1 MDIFGYM
8 GGFYIMSRVLPIIYY
23 LVNGLGFYKIA
34 KIRGVQYPWLAFI
47 PVFNL
52 YIIGVVGDSLKYT
65 NYNINKIFDRY
76 PLALVLP
83 LSYAIFN
90 MLSFGGLF
98 LRVGQLAVL
107 ALTLMIYYLVYEYYD
122 DKNKI
127 LFTVLSIIPLVPPLL
142 ILYVTR
148 KIKI

>member
-1 MDIFGYM
+1 MNIFGHI
-8 GGFYIMSRVLPIIYY
+8 GGVYFSYKIFTLLFYLI
-23 LVNGLGFYKIA
+23 NGLGFYKLA
-34 KIRGVQYPWLAFI
+34 KIRGIQYPWLAFI

-52 YIIGVVGDSLKYT
+52 YIVGVVGDSLKYR
-65 NYNINKIFDRY
+65 NYTISKYFNKY

-83 LSYAIFN
+83 LGFAVFN
-90 MLSFGGLF
+90 MFAYGRLF
-98 LRVGQLAVL
+98 LWIGQLAVL
-107 ALTLMIYYLVYEYYD
+107 ALQLMIFYLVYEYYD

-127 LFTVLSIIPLVPPLL
+127 LFTVLSIIPIMPPIL